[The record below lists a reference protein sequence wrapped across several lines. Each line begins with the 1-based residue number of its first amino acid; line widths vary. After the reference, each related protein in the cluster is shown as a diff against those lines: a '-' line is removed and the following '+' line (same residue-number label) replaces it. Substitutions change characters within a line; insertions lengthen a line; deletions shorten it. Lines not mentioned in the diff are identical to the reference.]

1 MIISLNGKDVDFGEG
16 STLTMVIERYRLNA
30 DTVVIEHNGI
40 IIKRDMWSQTIL
52 SPGDRIELV
61 TFVGGGD

>member
-1 MIISLNGKDVDFGEG
+1 MIISVNGKDADFGEG
-16 STLTMVIERYRLNA
+16 STVTMVIERYRLNA